1 MPCAGLASIQPQRAV
16 ARLLPPAPLLQGR
29 QQAAAA
35 PSGRLLQG
43 RARAA
48 VAVAAAAGAGEVCV
62 VTGASQGIGK
72 CIALELGRAGCKVR
86 SAAPHRLPRAS
97 SASPGHRA
105 LQDGGAACARALP
118 LSSSSAYLILPANE
132 SAVRRPLSGCTPR
145 RLPDTKAQVVI
156 NYRDESNKADAEG
169 VAAEVAA
176 LGGEGTVVQ
185 GDMGKV
191 CRGCWVCK
199 KPCGWPG
206 QGA

>member
-105 LQDGGAACARALP
+105 LQDGGAALRACAASVQQFRISNP
-118 LSSSSAYLILPANE
+118 SSKR
-132 SAVRRPLSGCTPR
+132 VGCAAASKWPR

-199 KPCGWPG
+199 KPYDWPG